1 MLRRYEN
8 QTVTY
13 NGEKLSYYD
22 ATQKQ
27 RYLERQVRRWKRE
40 YLMMDAAGQDTTKAA
55 VKLNDWRRKLD
66 DFLDQTGLD
75 RQSSREMV
83 NEFGR
88 SQASKAV
95 WTFRKNTLTNAAGQ
109 RIIRVQRVNLQAT
122 PNSIT
127 QRENAKG
134 GVDRNYY
141 GPDGTQIKQISN
153 NGHGHKLEE
162 AFGLHGEHAHDYYL
176 NEKGNPV
183 HGSARELTEEERK
196 ENSDIL

>member
-1 MLRRYEN
+1 ML
-8 QTVTY
+8 
-13 NGEKLSYYD
+13 
-22 ATQKQ
+22 
-27 RYLERQVRRWKRE
+27 
-40 YLMMDAAGQDTTKAA
+40 DAAGQDTTKAA

-66 DFLDQTGLD
+66 DFLEQTGLD

-109 RIIRVQRVNLQAT
+109 RIIRVQRVNLQTT

-134 GVDRNYY
+134 GIDRNYY
-141 GPDGTQIKQISN
+141 GPDGKQIKQISN
-153 NGHGHKLEE
+153 NDHGHAQAKKY
-162 AFGLHGEHAHDYYL
+162 GKNGEHAHDYVYD
-176 NEKGNPV
+176 EKGNLIDRPM
-183 HGSARELTEEERK
+183 RELTDQERK
-196 ENSDIL
+196 DNADFL